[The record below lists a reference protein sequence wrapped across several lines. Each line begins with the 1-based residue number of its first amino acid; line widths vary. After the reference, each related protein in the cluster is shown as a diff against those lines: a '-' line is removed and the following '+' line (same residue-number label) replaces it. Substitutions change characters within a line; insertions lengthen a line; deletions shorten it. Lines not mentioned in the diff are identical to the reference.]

1 MIDWVFPAD
10 EVMVEEVMRDR
21 SILTTTNEACKEINE
36 KVWIKSLE
44 LALGVGAC
52 AKGVQNVLFERF
64 AG

>member
-1 MIDWVFPAD
+1 
-10 EVMVEEVMRDR
+10 MVEEVMRDR

-44 LALGVGAC
+44 LALGAGAC